1 MAKVELTL
9 VLKDVELKPGEEKK
23 KIKGHYDL
31 MNGSNKLASQ
41 GFNVAYG
48 DDDKVSF
55 SMETQKAA
63 LELQRQLQ
71 ADLET
76 QLGLATG

>member
-1 MAKVELTL
+1 
-9 VLKDVELKPGEEKK
+9 
-23 KIKGHYDL
+23 

-41 GFNVAYG
+41 GFNVSYG